1 MTLAS
6 VFAALW
12 LVMGR
17 PAAVP
22 GDLESDFMAPL
33 PDAGTFFLRAAPL
46 PAVRS
51 KKALWLEEKRR
62 RPRLVVTTQKLA
74 AARRASLV
82 PPVAFKDQT
91 PRTPL
96 VLPPVGSRI
105 RPITTIYSVHL
116 KEALPLLPGAAA
128 YPAFKYLLRDHYSQQ
143 STTVDP
149 ALLQAVISAAL
160 EFGADRV
167 EVVSGYRSP
176 KYNLSLRK
184 KGRQVAQS
192 SQHCDGKAVDFRL
205 RGVTTNQLWAFVRGL
220 KLGGVGIYA
229 HSAFVHCDTGP
240 IRFWK
245 GD

>member
-1 MTLAS
+1 
-6 VFAALW
+6 
-12 LVMGR
+12 
-17 PAAVP
+17 
-22 GDLESDFMAPL
+22 MAPL
-33 PDAGTFFLRAAPL
+33 PAAGTFYMHGAPL

-62 RPRLVVTTQKLA
+62 RPRLVVTTQKLVE
-74 AARRASLV
+74 ARRASLA
-82 PPVAFKDQT
+82 PPVAAKDQT
-91 PRTPL
+91 ARMSM
-96 VLPPVGSRI
+96 VSPPAGSRI
-105 RPITTIYSVHL
+105 RPVTTVYSVHL
-116 KEALPLLPGAAA
+116 KEALPLLPGVAA
-128 YPAFKYLLRDHYSQQ
+128 YPAFKHLLRDHYSQQ

-205 RGVTTNQLWAFVRGL
+205 RGVTTNELWAFVRGL
-220 KLGGVGIYA
+220 KLGGVGVYA

>member
-1 MTLAS
+1 
-6 VFAALW
+6 
-12 LVMGR
+12 
-17 PAAVP
+17 
-22 GDLESDFMAPL
+22 MAPL
-33 PDAGTFFLRAAPL
+33 PAAGTFHLHGGPL
-46 PAVRS
+46 PVVRS

-62 RPRLVVTTQKLA
+62 RPRLVLTPQKLSA
-74 AARRASLV
+74 AQRASLA
-82 PPVAFKDQT
+82 PPVAAKDQT
-91 PRTPL
+91 ERV
-96 VLPPVGSRI
+96 VLPPAGSRI

-128 YPAFKYLLRDHYSQQ
+128 YPAFKHLLRDHYSQQ
-143 STTVDP
+143 ATSVDP

-160 EFGADRV
+160 KFGADRV

-205 RGVTTNQLWAFVRGL
+205 RGVTTNELWAFVRGL

>member
-6 VFAALW
+6 ALAALW
-12 LVMGR
+12 LVLAR
-17 PAAVP
+17 PATGAA
-22 GDLESDFMAPL
+22 DLEGDFMAPL
-33 PDAGTFFLRAAPL
+33 PGAGTFYLHGGPL

-62 RPRLVVTTQKLA
+62 RPRLFVTTQKLA
-74 AARRASLV
+74 AARRASLR
-82 PPVAFKDQT
+82 PPVAAKDQT
-91 PRTPL
+91 ERTAL
-96 VLPPVGSRI
+96 VFPPAGSRI
-105 RPITTIYSVHL
+105 RPIATLYSVHL

-128 YPAFKYLLRDHYSQQ
+128 YPAFKHLLRDHYSQQ
-143 STTVDP
+143 STSVDP

-160 EFGADRV
+160 KFGADRV

-205 RGVTTNQLWAFVRGL
+205 RGVTTNELWAFVRGL